1 MCCHL
6 SKDYLFLTLR
16 TINGSSLIKL
26 PALLLINKHSF
37 QEVMLLKGLLLNKK
51 LTFQRLTFMPNQE
64 CNHLTF
70 KSFSIHVFCLHFY
83 AKEVHFVRLPM
94 SRMEQFQD
102 LLSLCFI
109 LPVFIVSAPFFFS
122 WFQWWEF
129 ATILADQLQKDFE
142 VRQKPEDRYDPS
154 VKCITFI
161 IEITFRIQGSLP
173 ATSGKQKIAVTM
185 Q

>member
-37 QEVMLLKGLLLNKK
+37 QEVMLLKGLVLNKK

-94 SRMEQFQD
+94 NRIEQLQD

-109 LPVFIVSAPFFFS
+109 LPVFIVSAPFFFLVS
-122 WFQWWEF
+122 VMRVCHNFNRPVAERFWSQAE
-129 ATILADQLQKDFE
+129 TK
-142 VRQKPEDRYDPS
+142 EDRYDPS

-185 Q
+185 E

>member
-83 AKEVHFVRLPM
+83 AKEVHFVRLRM
-94 SRMEQFQD
+94 SRTEQFQD

-109 LPVFIVSAPFFFS
+109 LPVFIVSAPFFF
-122 WFQWWEF
+122 F
-129 ATILADQLQKDFE
+129 L
-142 VRQKPEDRYDPS
+142 VS
-154 VKCITFI
+154 VM
-161 IEITFRIQGSLP
+161 RICHNFSRP
-173 ATSGKQKIAVTM
+173 VAERF
-185 Q
+185 